1 MTEPGNGAGVLSRQS
16 LFAWPAGVHALK
28 AGLWNPQ
35 TPPPPCPH
43 PRPAEPSTTQLSLW
57 CRGFSQEGH
66 RESSWYFKGGSVCG
80 DNWFPRIPSRYAQP
94 HRGPGRRVWSTH
106 GQIPPKAFSR
116 PPGQRG
122 LWDKAKL
129 DNEAGH
135 GPKTSTCSIHWFIH
149 ASMGPE
155 YWWYAGSCTDSQG
168 ARTPLLSGALTL
180 TCHWLP

>member
-1 MTEPGNGAGVLSRQS
+1 MS
-16 LFAWPAGVHALK
+16 FFPATVEGTVPSHSALEIH
-28 AGLWNPQ
+28 PS
-35 TPPPPCPH
+35 PPPRDSTKSLLP
-43 PRPAEPSTTQLSLW
+43 PSRAPTPDLQSPPPLSSASGAVASLK
-57 CRGFSQEGH
+57 RGTGSTAG
-66 RESSWYFKGGSVCG
+66 RYFKGGSVCG

-94 HRGPGRRVWSTH
+94 HRRPGRRVWSTH

-135 GPKTSTCSIHWFIH
+135 GPKTSTRSIHWFIH

-155 YWWYAGSCTDSQG
+155 YWWYAGSCADSQG

-180 TCHWLP
+180 T